1 MTSPHTD
8 TPPGDAPDA
17 ASPSAAPTRRLLLR
31 RGLGVATPVVLT
43 LASLPSHAAAACI
56 NPSGFIS
63 RATFNSRHP
72 GGVVCTTNG
81 PTYFAGLADASWP
94 TSGGLSAAGL
104 TFSAVFN
111 SLPTGGTGPSN
122 SAITLKQVLTGSY
135 GNFAKYCVALYANA
149 LSPPT
154 GFLTTV
160 DQARALWG
168 TVSGSTLP
176 SGTSSFPQPSLGWSE
191 ATALEW
197 LATVMSP

>member
-43 LASLPSHAAAACI
+43 LASLPSHAADACI

-81 PTYFAGLADASWP
+81 PTYFSSLGDVAWP
-94 TSGGLSAAGL
+94 TSGGISAA
-104 TFSAVFN
+104 TQRFAAVFN
-111 SLPTGGTGPSN
+111 AIPPGGNRST
-122 SAITLKQVLTGSY
+122 TLKAVLTGSSTY
-135 GNFAKYCVALYANA
+135 AKYCVAAYANA
-149 LSPPT
+149 LSPPV
-154 GFLTTV
+154 GYPMSV
-160 DQARALWG
+160 NQARALWVTIKG
-168 TVSGSTLP
+168 GVPPASTSP
-176 SGTSSFPQPSLGWSE
+176 FPQASLGWDE
-191 ATALEW
+191 TKTLDW
-197 LATVMSP
+197 LSTVMNP

>member
-81 PTYFAGLADASWP
+81 PTHFAGLADTSWP
-94 TSGGLSAAGL
+94 TSGGQSAAGL
-104 TFSAVFN
+104 TFMAVFN
-111 SLPTGGTGPSN
+111 SIPPGGTGST
-122 SAITLKQVLTGSY
+122 TLKVVLNGSY

-160 DQARALWG
+160 AQARALWG
-168 TVSGSTLP
+168 TVSRLTLP
-176 SGTSSFPQPSLGWSE
+176 AGTSSFPQPPLDWTE
-191 ATALEW
+191 PTALDW